1 MTLRVERFADARA
14 FLDACEAHLLRAE
27 VENALLL
34 GVAHALQN
42 AAEPP
47 RLQPYLAAV
56 FDGEELLCCAWRTV
70 PDKIGTSRT
79 ERSDALD
86 LLAEDAHD
94 ACPEGHEV
102 LGAEPA
108 VSELAARI
116 ARLRGTQP
124 RKRMAQRLHSLT
136 RVNELEGLPSG
147 KVREATE
154 SDFELGEAWMGA
166 FLTEIGEP
174 SPGQIRELAQHRI
187 RTRGLYFWE
196 QDGRAV
202 SMAARTGKTPH
213 GVRVSFVYT
222 PPEFRGSGYA
232 TACVAATSRL
242 LLAQGNDFVC
252 LYTDLSNPTSNA
264 IYRRIGYEPVCDTAV
279 FWVGRAGIRR

>member
-14 FLDACEAHLLRAE
+14 FLEVCEAHLLSAE
-27 VENALLL
+27 VENALFL
-34 GVAHALQN
+34 GVAHALRN

-47 RLQPYLAAV
+47 RMQPYLAAV
-56 FDGEELLCCAWRTV
+56 FDGERLLCCAWRTV
-70 PDKIGTSRT
+70 PDKIGASRT
-79 ERSDALD
+79 ERSDALE
-86 LLAEDAHD
+86 LLAKDAHE

-102 LGAEPA
+102 LGPEPS

-116 ARLRGTQP
+116 AELRGTLP
-124 RKRMAQRLHSLT
+124 RKRMAQRIHSLT
-136 RVNELEGLPSG
+136 RVNELEGLPKG
-147 KVREATE
+147 TLREANE
-154 SDFELGEAWMGA
+154 GDLELGEAWMGA

-174 SPGQIRELAQHRI
+174 SPSQFRELAQHRI
-187 RTRGLYFWE
+187 RTRGLYLWE
-196 QDGRAV
+196 QAGRVV

-222 PPEFRGSGYA
+222 PPELRGSGYA
-232 TACVAATSRL
+232 TACVSATSRL
-242 LLAQGNDFVC
+242 LLETGNDFVC

-279 FWVGRAGIRR
+279 YAVG